1 MCDVRVLWQQ
11 IPLGSILL
19 AGEAHEY
26 ARRVLCGIVA
36 VHFGTGRLHVEVCP
50 RPKVWGFRAL

>member
-19 AGEAHEY
+19 PGEAHEY

-50 RPKVWGFRAL
+50 RPKV